1 MRKIVTLL
9 LVTVSVSLMARTPE
23 QAAMIASEFFNQSQT
38 APVQRVMRAAAA
50 TDMARPVEW
59 VYTQYQ
65 ANETTPAVY
74 VFNAADEQG
83 FVLVSAADNAR
94 AVLGYSDEG
103 SIDAERMPANMR
115 AWLQM
120 YADELARAA
129 KAPAAAD
136 AQRSVEY
143 YPAVEPLIGNVAW
156 NQDAPFNNH
165 CPIDP
170 NTNQR
175 SVTGCMA
182 TAAAQVMYHHKYPE
196 KGTGSYSYWCGWEN
210 LSVDFSKAT
219 YDWDHM
225 LPSYKNGYTQ
235 QESDAVAQLMYHVGV
250 ASNMWYG
257 SASSGA
263 AMGTATQ
270 AMVRNFDYDAA
281 IRVLM
286 KDYSDEEA
294 VMDAI
299 VADLQGSRPIFIEA
313 LTKKS
318 EGHAFVCD
326 GMQTD
331 GYIHINWGWG
341 GYANGYFALSAMNPT
356 NQGIG
361 GASDDGAF
369 TEYVTIYTGIQPNQ
383 GGQTVPY
390 IVSAGIEMTSAAAIA
405 KRSKVAVK
413 IYDFQNAGIG
423 EESGKVAF
431 MLYKNGELY
440 QTLSTGMSWQ
450 LKPMHYY
457 RSMDAG
463 VSMTDVPEGEYEMLV
478 GIDVTNKTQYP
489 IYTYGIGEKRYHVT
503 VTNDSVFLKEIIKKS
518 EYYGTEYAS
527 MRVTD
532 LSAKTGTKN
541 LRMVIQTEDFALTSK
556 GTVKSGTAMALDIF
570 PADVNSILG
579 TYVVDGANMQKTGTL
594 SPVYT
599 QLMSVEDGK
608 QVNEFMT
615 QGVVTITQ
623 VLGGHYAIDYQ
634 LRSKTRE
641 FAGKCKIM
649 GSAVQCY
656 RQEGSINKNF
666 TLTNTIV
673 TPAPVGLLYD
683 WVNQFPSAEPSS
695 QLVYAQG
702 LISKINS
709 IATEAGD
716 ATFYISADGTQSKA
730 LYCPQTKWLDQ
741 ADFVSGNELAVY
753 DTVVVL
759 GNLQLTDM
767 TTPTMQGYV
776 YDYRKGQPPVNT
788 SLSATMDSDCLISV
802 QGNMVH
808 ISSARAYATYAYNL
822 AGELV
827 AMAPAAQ
834 QQTILLP
841 HTGCYILRHGDI
853 AKKIIIQ

>member
-1 MRKIVTLL
+1 MRKIVILL
-9 LVTVSVSLMARTPE
+9 LVMVSVGLMARTPE
-23 QAAMIASEFFNQSQT
+23 QAAAIASEFISHSQ
-38 APVQRVMRAAAA
+38 ANPVQRVKRAAAA
-50 TDMARPVEW
+50 TTTTQPVEW

-65 ANETTPAVY
+65 INETTPAVY
-74 VFNAADEQG
+74 VFNAVGEQG
-83 FVLVSAADNAR
+83 FVLVSAEDNAR

-103 SIDAERMPANMR
+103 HIDAQNIPANMR

-156 NQDAPFNNH
+156 NQDAPYNNH

-170 NTNQR
+170 KTQKR

-182 TAAAQVMYHHKYPE
+182 TAAAQVMYHHKYPK

-210 LSVDFSKAT
+210 LSVNFSEAT

-257 SASSGA
+257 SSASGA
-263 AMGTATQ
+263 AMGTAMQ
-270 AMVRNFDYDAA
+270 AMMRHFDYDAA

-286 KDYSDEEA
+286 KDYMDEEA

-299 VADLQGSRPIFIEA
+299 VADLQGSRPVFIEA
-313 LTKKS
+313 LTKKD

-326 GMQTD
+326 GIQAD

-341 GYANGYFALSAMNPT
+341 GYGNGYFALSAMNPT

-369 TEYVTIYTGIQPNQ
+369 TEYVTLYTGIQPNQ

-390 IVSAGIEMTSAAAIA
+390 LVSGGIELTSEAAIA
-405 KRSKVAVK
+405 KGSKVSVK
-413 IYDFQNAGIG
+413 IDDFQNAGLAQ
-423 EESGKVAF
+423 ESGKIVF
-431 MLYKNGELY
+431 MLYHNGERY
-440 QTLSTGMSWQ
+440 QTIATGRTWQ
-450 LKPMHYY
+450 LKPMHYNSSLDASA
-457 RSMDAG
+457 SMADIPA
-463 VSMTDVPEGEYEMLV
+463 GEYEMLV

-489 IYTYGIGEKRYHVT
+489 IYTYGIGEKRYQMT
-503 VTNDSVFLKEIIKKS
+503 VTSDSVFLKEIIKRS

-532 LSAKTGTKN
+532 LSAKTGAKN

-556 GTVKSGTAMALDIF
+556 GTVKSGTALALDLF

-579 TYVVDGANMQKTGTL
+579 TYVVDGANIQKTGTL

-599 QLMSVEDGK
+599 KLMSIEDGK
-608 QVNEFMT
+608 QVDEVMT

-641 FAGKCKIM
+641 FVGKCKIM

-656 RQEGSINKNF
+656 RQEGSINKSF

-683 WVNQFPSAEPSS
+683 WVNQFQSAEPSS

-702 LISKINS
+702 LISQINT

-716 ATFYISADGTQSKA
+716 ATFYISADGIQSKA

-759 GNLQLTDM
+759 GNLQLTDL

-788 SLSATMDSDCLISV
+788 SLSATVDSDCLISM
-802 QGNMVH
+802 QGMQLQL
-808 ISSARAYATYAYNL
+808 SSAHACDTYIYDL
-822 AGELV
+822 AGEVV
-827 AMAPAAQ
+827 AMAPAAL

-841 HTGCYILRHGDI
+841 HAGCYILRRGDSV
-853 AKKIIIQ
+853 KKIIIQ

>member
-9 LVTVSVSLMARTPE
+9 LVMVSVGLMARTPE
-23 QAAMIASEFFNQSQT
+23 QAAAIASEFISHSQT
-38 APVQRVMRAAAA
+38 NPVQRVKRAATA
-50 TDMARPVEW
+50 TTTTQPVEW

-65 ANETTPAVY
+65 LNETTPAVY
-74 VFNAADEQG
+74 VFNAVGEQG
-83 FVLVSAADNAR
+83 FVLVSAEDNAR

-103 SIDAERMPANMR
+103 HIDAQNIPANMR

-129 KAPAAAD
+129 KAPVAAD

-156 NQDAPFNNH
+156 NQNAPYNNH

-170 NTNQR
+170 NSNQR

-182 TAAAQVMYHHKYPE
+182 TAAAQVMYHHKYPK

-235 QESDAVAQLMYHVGV
+235 QEADAVAQLMYHVGV

-257 SASSGA
+257 SSASGA

-270 AMVRNFDYDAA
+270 AMVRHFDYDAA

-286 KDYSDEEA
+286 KDYMDEEA

-299 VADLQGSRPIFIEA
+299 VADLQGSRPVFIEA
-313 LTKKS
+313 LTKND

-326 GMQTD
+326 GIQAD

-341 GYANGYFALSAMNPT
+341 GYGNGYFALSAMNPT

-369 TEYVTIYTGIQPNQ
+369 TEQVTLYTGIQPNQ

-390 IVSAGIEMTSAAAIA
+390 IVASGIDMTSAAAIA
-405 KRSKVAVK
+405 KSSKVKVT
-413 IYDFQNAGIG
+413 IYSFQNAGLA
-423 EESGKVAF
+423 EEGGKIAF
-431 MLYKNGELY
+431 MLYQNGEKY
-440 QTLSTGMSWQ
+440 QTVSTGKTWQ

-457 RSMDAG
+457 RSVDASA
-463 VSMTDVPEGEYEMLV
+463 SMADIPAGEYELLV

-489 IYTYGIGEKRYHVT
+489 IYTHGIGEKRYQMT
-503 VTNDSVFLKEIIKKS
+503 VTSDSVFLKEIIKKS
-518 EYYGTEYAS
+518 EYYGTEYA
-527 MRVTD
+527 MMQVTD
-532 LSAKTGTKN
+532 LSAKTGVNN
-541 LRMVIQTEDFALTSK
+541 LRIVLQTEDFALTSK
-556 GTVKSGTAMALDIF
+556 GAVKSGTAMALDLF
-570 PADVNSILG
+570 PADVNSIIG
-579 TYVVDGANMQKTGTL
+579 TFSVDAANKQAHGTM

-599 QLMSVEDGK
+599 KLMSIEDGK
-608 QVNEFMT
+608 QVNEVMT

-623 VLGGHYAIDYQ
+623 VVGGHYAIDYH
-634 LRSKTRE
+634 LSSKTRE
-641 FAGKCKIM
+641 FVGKCKIP
-649 GSAVQCY
+649 AHVVKCY
-656 RQEGSINKNF
+656 RQVGSTNKNF
-666 TLTNTIV
+666 TLTNETL
-673 TPAPVGLLYD
+673 TPAPAGLLYE
-683 WVNQFPSAEPSS
+683 WISLFQSAEVTS
-695 QLVYAQG
+695 QLVYVQG
-702 LISKINS
+702 LVAQVNA

-716 ATFYISADGTQSKA
+716 ATFHLSNNGSMTDA
-730 LYCPQTKWLDQ
+730 LYCPQAKWLGED
-741 ADFVSGNELAVY
+741 DFVTGNELARN
-753 DTVVVL
+753 DTVVMC
-759 GNLQLTDM
+759 GHMQLTDLA
-767 TTPTMQGYV
+767 TPTVLGYV
-776 YDYRKGQPPVNT
+776 YDHRQGEPEVNT
-788 SLSATMDSDCLISV
+788 DVLSPVAPCQISV
-802 QGNMVH
+802 QGMQLLL
-808 ISSARAYATYAYNL
+808 SSAHACDTYIYDL
-822 AGELV
+822 AGDMV
-827 AMAPAAQ
+827 AMAPAAL

-841 HTGCYILRHGDI
+841 HTGCYILRRGDTV
-853 AKKIIIQ
+853 KKIIIQ

>member
-9 LVTVSVSLMARTPE
+9 LVMVSVGLMARTPE
-23 QAAMIASEFFNQSQT
+23 QAAAIASEFISHSQT
-38 APVQRVMRAAAA
+38 NPVQRVKRAAAA
-50 TDMARPVEW
+50 TTTTQPVEW

-65 ANETTPAVY
+65 INETTPAVY
-74 VFNAADEQG
+74 VFNAVGEQG
-83 FVLVSAADNAR
+83 FVLVSAEDNAR

-103 SIDAERMPANMR
+103 HIDAQNIPANMR

-156 NQDAPFNNH
+156 NQDAPYNNH

-170 NTNQR
+170 KTNQR

-182 TAAAQVMYHHKYPE
+182 TAAAQVMYHHKYPK
-196 KGTGSYSYWCGWEN
+196 KGTGSYSYWCEWEN

-257 SASSGA
+257 SSASGA
-263 AMGTATQ
+263 AMGTAMQ
-270 AMVRNFDYDAA
+270 AMMRHFDYDAA

-286 KDYSDEEA
+286 KDYMDEEA

-299 VADLQGSRPIFIEA
+299 VADLQGSRPVFIEA

-326 GMQTD
+326 GIQAD

-341 GYANGYFALSAMNPT
+341 GYGNGYFALSAMNPT

-369 TEYVTIYTGIQPNQ
+369 TEQVTLYTGIQPNQ

-390 IVSAGIEMTSAAAIA
+390 IVACGIDMTSAAALA
-405 KRSKVAVK
+405 KSSKVKVT
-413 IYDFQNAGIG
+413 IYSFQNAGLA
-423 EESGKVAF
+423 EEGGKIAF
-431 MLYKNGELY
+431 MLYQNGEKY
-440 QTLSTGMSWQ
+440 QTVSTGRTWQ
-450 LKPMHYY
+450 LKPMRYY
-457 RSMDAG
+457 PSVDASASMADIPA
-463 VSMTDVPEGEYEMLV
+463 GEYELLV

-489 IYTYGIGEKRYHVT
+489 IYTHGIGEKRYQMT
-503 VTNDSVFLKEIIKKS
+503 VTSDSVFLKEIIKKS
-518 EYYGTEYAS
+518 EYYGTEYA
-527 MRVTD
+527 MMQVTD
-532 LSAKTGTKN
+532 LSAKTGANN
-541 LRMVIQTEDFALTSK
+541 LRIVLQTEDFATTSK
-556 GTVKSGTAMALDIF
+556 GTVKSGTAMALDLF
-570 PADVNSILG
+570 PADVNSIIG
-579 TYVVDGANMQKTGTL
+579 TFSVDAANKQAHGTM

-599 QLMSVEDGK
+599 KLMSIEDGK
-608 QVNEFMT
+608 QVNEVMT

-623 VLGGHYAIDYQ
+623 VVGGHYAIDYH
-634 LRSKTRE
+634 LSSKTRE
-641 FAGKCKIM
+641 FVGKCKIP
-649 GSAVQCY
+649 AHVVKCY
-656 RQEGSINKNF
+656 RQVGSTNKNF
-666 TLTNTIV
+666 TLTNQTL
-673 TPAPVGLLYD
+673 TPAPAGLLYE
-683 WVNQFPSAEPSS
+683 WISLFQSAEVTS
-695 QLVYAQG
+695 QLVYVRGLVAQV
-702 LISKINS
+702 NA

-716 ATFYISADGTQSKA
+716 ATFHLSNNGSMTDA
-730 LYCPQTKWLDQ
+730 LYCPQAKWLGED
-741 ADFVSGNELAVY
+741 DFVTGNELARN
-753 DTVVVL
+753 DTVVMC
-759 GNLQLTDM
+759 GHMQLTDLA
-767 TTPTMQGYV
+767 TPTVLGYV
-776 YDYRKGQPPVNT
+776 YDHRQGEPEVNT
-788 SLSATMDSDCLISV
+788 DVLSPVAPCQISV
-802 QGNMVH
+802 QGMQLLL
-808 ISSARAYATYAYNL
+808 SSAHACDTYIYDL
-822 AGELV
+822 AGDVV
-827 AMAPAAQ
+827 AMAPAAL

-841 HTGCYILRHGDI
+841 HTGCYILRRGDTV
-853 AKKIIIQ
+853 KKIIIQ

>member
-1 MRKIVTLL
+1 MRKIVILL
-9 LVTVSVSLMARTPE
+9 LVVVSVGLMARTPE
-23 QAAMIASEFFNQSQT
+23 QAAAIASEFISHSQ
-38 APVQRVMRAAAA
+38 ANPVQRVKRAAAA
-50 TDMARPVEW
+50 TTTTQPVEW

-65 ANETTPAVY
+65 INETTPAVY
-74 VFNAADEQG
+74 VFNAVSEQG
-83 FVLVSAADNAR
+83 FVLVSAEDNAR

-103 SIDAERMPANMR
+103 HIDAQNIPANMR

-120 YADELARAA
+120 YADELARAV

-170 NTNQR
+170 KTQKR

-182 TAAAQVMYHHKYPE
+182 TAAAQVMYHHKYPK

-210 LSVDFSKAT
+210 LSVNFSEAT

-235 QESDAVAQLMYHVGV
+235 QESDAVAQLMYHAGV

-257 SASSGA
+257 STSSGA
-263 AMGTATQ
+263 AMGTAMQ
-270 AMVRNFDYDAA
+270 AMMRHFDYDAA

-286 KDYSDEEA
+286 KDYMDEEA

-299 VADLQGSRPIFIEA
+299 VADLQGSRPVFIEA
-313 LTKKS
+313 LTKRQ
-318 EGHAFVCD
+318 EGHAFILD
-326 GMQTD
+326 GIQAD

-341 GYANGYFALSAMNPT
+341 GYGNGYFALSAMNPT

-369 TEYVTIYTGIQPNQ
+369 TEYVTLYTGIQPNQ

-390 IVSAGIEMTSAAAIA
+390 LVSSGIELTSEAAIA
-405 KRSKVAVK
+405 KSSKVAVK
-413 IYDFQNAGIG
+413 INDFQNAGLAQEG
-423 EESGKVAF
+423 GKIVF
-431 MLYKNGELY
+431 MLYHNGERY
-440 QTLSTGMSWQ
+440 QTIATGRNWQ
-450 LKPMHYY
+450 LKPMYY
-457 RSMDAG
+457 NSSLDASASMADIPA
-463 VSMTDVPEGEYEMLV
+463 GEYELLV

-489 IYTYGIGEKRYHVT
+489 IYTHGIGEKRYQMT
-503 VTNDSVFLKEIIKKS
+503 VTSDSVFLKEIIKKS

-532 LSAKTGTKN
+532 LSAKTGAKN

-556 GTVKSGTAMALDIF
+556 GTVKSGTALALDLF

-579 TYVVDGANMQKTGTL
+579 TYVVDGANIQKTGTL

-599 QLMSVEDGK
+599 QLMSIEDGK

-615 QGVVTITQ
+615 QGVVTITK

-634 LRSKTRE
+634 LRSNTRE

-656 RQEGSINKNF
+656 RQEGSINKSF

-683 WVNQFPSAEPSS
+683 WVNQFQSAEPSS
-695 QLVYAQG
+695 QLVYVQG
-702 LISKINS
+702 LVAQVDA

-716 ATFYISADGTQSKA
+716 ATFHLSDNGSLTSA
-730 LYCPQTKWLDQ
+730 LYCPQTKWLENT
-741 ADFVSGNELAVY
+741 DFVTGQELAPY
-753 DTVVVL
+753 DTVVIF
-759 GNLQLTDM
+759 GNMQLTDL
-767 TTPTMQGYV
+767 TTPTVLGYI
-776 YDYRKGQPPVNT
+776 YDHRQGQPPVNT
-788 SLSATMDSDCLISV
+788 SLSATVDSDCLISM
-802 QGNMVH
+802 QGMQLQL
-808 ISSARAYATYAYNL
+808 SSSRACDTYIYDL
-822 AGELV
+822 AGEVV
-827 AMAPAAQ
+827 AMAPAAL

-841 HTGCYILRHGDI
+841 HAGCYILRRGDSV
-853 AKKIIIQ
+853 KKIIIQ

>member
-1 MRKIVTLL
+1 M
-9 LVTVSVSLMARTPE
+9 VSVGLMARTPE
-23 QAAMIASEFFNQSQT
+23 QAAAIASEFISHSQT
-38 APVQRVMRAAAA
+38 NPVQRVKRAAAA
-50 TDMARPVEW
+50 TTTTQPVEW

-65 ANETTPAVY
+65 INETTPAVY
-74 VFNAADEQG
+74 VFNAVGEQG
-83 FVLVSAADNAR
+83 FVLVSAEDNAR

-103 SIDAERMPANMR
+103 HIDAQSIPANMR

-129 KAPAAAD
+129 KVPAAAD

-156 NQDAPFNNH
+156 NQDAPYNNH

-170 NTNQR
+170 KTQKR

-182 TAAAQVMYHHKYPE
+182 TAAAQVMYHHRYPE

-210 LSVDFSKAT
+210 LSVNFSEAT

-235 QESDAVAQLMYHVGV
+235 QESDAVAQLMYHAGV

-257 SASSGA
+257 STSSGA
-263 AMGTATQ
+263 AMGTAMQ
-270 AMVRNFDYDAA
+270 AMMRNFDYDAA

-286 KDYSDEEA
+286 KDYMDEEA

-299 VADLQGSRPIFIEA
+299 VADLQGSRPVFIEA
-313 LTKKS
+313 LTKKD

-326 GMQTD
+326 GIQAD

-341 GYANGYFALSAMNPT
+341 GYGNGYFALSAMNPT

-369 TEYVTIYTGIQPNQ
+369 TEYVTLYTGIQPNQ

-390 IVSAGIEMTSAAAIA
+390 LVSGGIELTSEAAIA
-405 KRSKVAVK
+405 KGSKVSVK
-413 IYDFQNAGIG
+413 IDDFQNAGLAQ
-423 EESGKVAF
+423 ESGKIVF
-431 MLYKNGELY
+431 MLYHNGERY
-440 QTLSTGMSWQ
+440 QTIATGRTWQ
-450 LKPMHYY
+450 LKPMHYNSSLDASA
-457 RSMDAG
+457 SMADIPA
-463 VSMTDVPEGEYEMLV
+463 GEYEMLV

-489 IYTYGIGEKRYHVT
+489 IYTYGIGEKRYQMT
-503 VTNDSVFLKEIIKKS
+503 VTSDSVFLKEIIKKS

-532 LSAKTGTKN
+532 LSAKTGAKN

-556 GTVKSGTAMALDIF
+556 GTVKSGTALALDLF

-579 TYVVDGANMQKTGTL
+579 TYVVDGANIQKTGTL

-599 QLMSVEDGK
+599 KLMSIEDGK
-608 QVNEFMT
+608 QVDEVMT

-656 RQEGSINKNF
+656 RQEGSINKSF

-683 WVNQFPSAEPSS
+683 WVNQFQSAEPSS

-702 LISKINS
+702 LISQINT

-716 ATFYISADGTQSKA
+716 ATFYISVDGIQSKA

-759 GNLQLTDM
+759 GNLQLVDM

-788 SLSATMDSDCLISV
+788 SLSATMDSDCLISM
-802 QGNMVH
+802 QGMQLQL
-808 ISSARAYATYAYNL
+808 SSSRACDTYIYDL
-822 AGELV
+822 AGEVV
-827 AMAPAAQ
+827 AMAPAAL

-841 HTGCYILRHGDI
+841 HAGCYILRRGDTI
-853 AKKIIIQ
+853 KKIIIQ

>member
-9 LVTVSVSLMARTPE
+9 LVMVSVGLMARTPE
-23 QAAMIASEFFNQSQT
+23 QAAAVASEFISHSQT
-38 APVQRVMRAAAA
+38 NPVQRVKRAAAA
-50 TDMARPVEW
+50 TTTTQPVEW

-65 ANETTPAVY
+65 INETTPAVY
-74 VFNAADEQG
+74 VFNAVGEQG
-83 FVLVSAADNAR
+83 FVLVSAEDNAR

-103 SIDAERMPANMR
+103 HIDAQNIPANMR

-156 NQDAPFNNH
+156 NQDAPYNNH

-170 NTNQR
+170 NSNQR

-182 TAAAQVMYHHKYPE
+182 TAAAQVMYHHKYPK

-235 QESDAVAQLMYHVGV
+235 QESDAVAQLMYHLGV

-257 SASSGA
+257 SSASGA
-263 AMGTATQ
+263 AMGTAAQ
-270 AMVRNFDYDAA
+270 AMVRHFDYDAA

-286 KDYSDEEA
+286 KDYMDEEV

-299 VADLQGSRPIFIEA
+299 VADLQGSRPVFIEA
-313 LTKKS
+313 LTKKD

-326 GMQTD
+326 GIQAD

-341 GYANGYFALSAMNPT
+341 GYGNGYFALSAMNPT

-369 TEYVTIYTGIQPNQ
+369 TEQVTLYTGIQPNQ

-390 IVSAGIEMTSAAAIA
+390 IVAGGIDMTSAAAIA
-405 KRSKVAVK
+405 KSSKVKVT
-413 IYDFQNAGIG
+413 IYSFQNAGLA
-423 EESGKVAF
+423 EEGGKIAF
-431 MLYKNGELY
+431 ILYQNGEKY
-440 QTLSTGMSWQ
+440 QTVSTGRTWQ

-457 RSMDAG
+457 RSVDASA
-463 VSMTDVPEGEYEMLV
+463 SMADIPAGEYELLV

-489 IYTYGIGEKRYHVT
+489 IYTHGIGEKRYQMT
-503 VTNDSVFLKEIIKKS
+503 VTSDSVFLKEIIKKS
-518 EYYGTEYAS
+518 EYYGTEYA
-527 MRVTD
+527 MMQVTD
-532 LSAKTGTKN
+532 LSAKTGANN
-541 LRMVIQTEDFALTSK
+541 LRIVLQTEDFATTSK
-556 GTVKSGTAMALDIF
+556 GTVKSGTAMALDLF
-570 PADVNSILG
+570 PADVNSIIG
-579 TYVVDGANMQKTGTL
+579 TFSVDAANKQAHGTM

-599 QLMSVEDGK
+599 KLMSIEDDK
-608 QVNEFMT
+608 QVNEVMT

-623 VLGGHYAIDYQ
+623 IIGGHYAIDYH
-634 LRSKTRE
+634 LSSKTRE
-641 FAGKCKIM
+641 FVGKCKIP
-649 GSAVQCY
+649 AHVVKCY
-656 RQEGSINKNF
+656 RQVGSTNKNF
-666 TLTNTIV
+666 TLTNQTL
-673 TPAPVGLLYD
+673 TPAPAGLLYE
-683 WVNQFPSAEPSS
+683 WINLFQSAEVTS
-695 QLVYAQG
+695 QLVYVQG
-702 LISKINS
+702 LVAQVNA

-716 ATFYISADGTQSKA
+716 ATFHLSNNGSMTDA
-730 LYCPQTKWLDQ
+730 LYCPQAKWLGED
-741 ADFVSGNELAVY
+741 DFVTGNELARN
-753 DTVVVL
+753 DTVVMC
-759 GNLQLTDM
+759 GHMQLTDLA
-767 TTPTMQGYV
+767 TPTVLGYV
-776 YDYRKGQPPVNT
+776 YDHRQGEPEVNT
-788 SLSATMDSDCLISV
+788 DVLSPVAPCQISV
-802 QGNMVH
+802 QGMQLLL
-808 ISSARAYATYAYNL
+808 SSAHACDTYIYDL
-822 AGELV
+822 TGEVV
-827 AMAPAAQ
+827 AMAPAAL

-841 HTGCYILRHGDI
+841 HTGCYILRRGDTV
-853 AKKIIIQ
+853 KKIIIQ

>member
-1 MRKIVTLL
+1 MRKIVILL
-9 LVTVSVSLMARTPE
+9 LVMVSVGLMARTPE
-23 QAAMIASEFFNQSQT
+23 QAAAIASEFISHSQ
-38 APVQRVMRAAAA
+38 ANPVQRVKRAAAA
-50 TDMARPVEW
+50 TTTTQPVEW

-65 ANETTPAVY
+65 INETTPAVY
-74 VFNAADEQG
+74 VFNAVGEQG
-83 FVLVSAADNAR
+83 FVLVSAEDNAR

-103 SIDAERMPANMR
+103 HIDTQNIPANMR

-156 NQDAPFNNH
+156 NQDAPYNNH

-170 NTNQR
+170 KTQKR

-182 TAAAQVMYHHKYPE
+182 TAAAQVMYHHRYPE

-210 LSVDFSKAT
+210 LSVNFSEAT

-235 QESDAVAQLMYHVGV
+235 QESDAVAQLMYHAGV

-263 AMGTATQ
+263 AMGTAMQ
-270 AMVRNFDYDAA
+270 AMMRNFDYDAA

-286 KDYSDEEA
+286 KDYMDEEA

-299 VADLQGSRPIFIEA
+299 VADLQGSRPVFIEA
-313 LTKKS
+313 LTKKD

-326 GMQTD
+326 GIQAD

-341 GYANGYFALSAMNPT
+341 GYGNGYFALSAMNPT

-369 TEYVTIYTGIQPNQ
+369 TEYVTLYTGIQPNQ

-390 IVSAGIEMTSAAAIA
+390 LVSSGIELTSEAAIA
-405 KRSKVAVK
+405 KRSKVSVK

-423 EESGKVAF
+423 EESGKIAYV
-431 MLYKNGELY
+431 LYQNGEKY
-440 QTLSTGMSWQ
+440 QTIATGRNWQ
-450 LKPMHYY
+450 LKPMHYNSSLDASA
-457 RSMDAG
+457 SMADIPA
-463 VSMTDVPEGEYEMLV
+463 GEYELLV

-489 IYTYGIGEKRYHVT
+489 IYTHGIGEKRYQMT
-503 VTNDSVFLKEIIKKS
+503 VTSDSVFLKEIIKKS

-532 LSAKTGTKN
+532 LSAKTGAKN

-556 GTVKSGTAMALDIF
+556 GTVKSGTALALDLF

-579 TYVVDGANMQKTGTL
+579 TYVVYGANIQKTGTL

-599 QLMSVEDGK
+599 QLMSIEDGK

-634 LRSKTRE
+634 LRSNTRE

-656 RQEGSINKNF
+656 RQEGSINKSF

-683 WVNQFPSAEPSS
+683 WVNQFQSAEPSC
-695 QLVYAQG
+695 QLVYVQG
-702 LISKINS
+702 LVAQVDA

-716 ATFYISADGTQSKA
+716 ATFHLSDNGSLTSA
-730 LYCPQTKWLDQ
+730 LYCLQTKWLDQ

-759 GNLQLTDM
+759 GNLQLVDM

-788 SLSATMDSDCLISV
+788 SLSATMDSDCLISM
-802 QGNMVH
+802 QGMQLQL
-808 ISSARAYATYAYNL
+808 SSSRACDTYIYDL
-822 AGELV
+822 AGEVV
-827 AMAPAAQ
+827 AMAPAAL

-841 HTGCYILRHGDI
+841 HAGCYILRRGDTV
-853 AKKIIIQ
+853 KKIIIQ

>member
-1 MRKIVTLL
+1 MRKIVILL
-9 LVTVSVSLMARTPE
+9 LVMVSVGLMARTPE
-23 QAAMIASEFFNQSQT
+23 QAAAIASEFISHSQT
-38 APVQRVMRAAAA
+38 NPVQRVKRAAAA
-50 TDMARPVEW
+50 TTTTQPVEW

-65 ANETTPAVY
+65 INETTPAVY
-74 VFNAADEQG
+74 VFNAVGEQG
-83 FVLVSAADNAR
+83 FVLVSAEDNAR

-103 SIDAERMPANMR
+103 HIDAQSIPANMR

-129 KAPAAAD
+129 KVPAAAD

-156 NQDAPFNNH
+156 NQDAPYNNH

-170 NTNQR
+170 KTQKR

-182 TAAAQVMYHHKYPE
+182 TAAAQVMYHHRYPE

-210 LSVDFSKAT
+210 LSVNFSEAT

-235 QESDAVAQLMYHVGV
+235 QESDAVAQLMYHAGV

-257 SASSGA
+257 STSSGA
-263 AMGTATQ
+263 AMGTAMQ
-270 AMVRNFDYDAA
+270 AMMRNFDYDAA

-286 KDYSDEEA
+286 KDYMDEEA

-299 VADLQGSRPIFIEA
+299 VADLQGSRPVFIEA
-313 LTKKS
+313 LTKKD

-326 GMQTD
+326 GIQAD

-341 GYANGYFALSAMNPT
+341 GYGNGYFALSAMNPT

-369 TEYVTIYTGIQPNQ
+369 TEYVTLYTGIQPNQ

-390 IVSAGIEMTSAAAIA
+390 LVSGGIELTSEAAIA
-405 KRSKVAVK
+405 KGSKVSVK
-413 IYDFQNAGIG
+413 IDDFQNAGLAQ
-423 EESGKVAF
+423 ESGKIVF
-431 MLYKNGELY
+431 MLYHNGERY
-440 QTLSTGMSWQ
+440 QTIATGRTWQ
-450 LKPMHYY
+450 LKPMHYNSSLDASA
-457 RSMDAG
+457 SMADIPA
-463 VSMTDVPEGEYEMLV
+463 GEYEMLV

-489 IYTYGIGEKRYHVT
+489 IYTYGIGEKRYQMT
-503 VTNDSVFLKEIIKKS
+503 VTSDSVFLKEIIKKS

-532 LSAKTGTKN
+532 LSAKTGAKN

-556 GTVKSGTAMALDIF
+556 GTVKSGTALALDLF

-579 TYVVDGANMQKTGTL
+579 TYVVDGANIQKTGTL

-599 QLMSVEDGK
+599 KLMSIEDGK
-608 QVNEFMT
+608 QVDEVMT

-656 RQEGSINKNF
+656 RQEGSINKSF

-683 WVNQFPSAEPSS
+683 WVNQFQSAEPSS

-702 LISKINS
+702 LISQINT

-716 ATFYISADGTQSKA
+716 ATFYISVDGIQSKA

-759 GNLQLTDM
+759 GNLQLVDM

-788 SLSATMDSDCLISV
+788 SLSATMDSDCLISM
-802 QGNMVH
+802 QGMQLQL
-808 ISSARAYATYAYNL
+808 SSSRACDTYIYDL
-822 AGELV
+822 AGEVV
-827 AMAPAAQ
+827 AMAPAAL

-841 HTGCYILRHGDI
+841 HAGCYILRRGDTI
-853 AKKIIIQ
+853 KKIIIQ

>member
-1 MRKIVTLL
+1 MRKIVILL
-9 LVTVSVSLMARTPE
+9 LVMVSVGLMARTPE
-23 QAAMIASEFFNQSQT
+23 QAAAIASEFISHSQ
-38 APVQRVMRAAAA
+38 ANPVQRVKRAAAA
-50 TDMARPVEW
+50 TTTTQPVEW

-65 ANETTPAVY
+65 INETTPAVY
-74 VFNAADEQG
+74 VFNAVGEQG
-83 FVLVSAADNAR
+83 FVLVSAEDNAR

-103 SIDAERMPANMR
+103 HIDAQNIPANMR

-129 KAPAAAD
+129 KAPATE
-136 AQRSVEY
+136 AQLAVEY
-143 YPAVEPLIGNVAW
+143 YPAIEPLLGNTSW
-156 NQDAPFNNH
+156 NQDAPYNNH

-170 NTNQR
+170 KTQKR

-210 LSVDFSKAT
+210 LSVNFSEAT

-235 QESDAVAQLMYHVGV
+235 QESDAVAQLMYHAGV

-257 SASSGA
+257 STSSGA
-263 AMGTATQ
+263 AMGTAMQ
-270 AMVRNFDYDAA
+270 AMMRNFDYDAA

-286 KDYSDEEA
+286 KDYMDEEA

-299 VADLQGSRPIFIEA
+299 VADLQGSRPVFIEA
-313 LTKKS
+313 LTKRQ
-318 EGHAFVCD
+318 EGHAFILD
-326 GMQTD
+326 GIQAD

-341 GYANGYFALSAMNPT
+341 GYGNGYFALSAMNPT

-369 TEYVTIYTGIQPNQ
+369 TEYVTLYTGIQPNQ

-390 IVSAGIEMTSAAAIA
+390 LVSSGIELTSEAAIA
-405 KRSKVAVK
+405 KSSKVAVK
-413 IYDFQNAGIG
+413 INDFQNAGLAQ
-423 EESGKVAF
+423 ESGKIVF
-431 MLYKNGELY
+431 MLYHNGERY
-440 QTLSTGMSWQ
+440 QTIATGRNWQ
-450 LKPMHYY
+450 LKPMHYN
-457 RSMDAG
+457 SSLDAG
-463 VSMTDVPEGEYEMLV
+463 ASMADIPAGEYELLV

-489 IYTYGIGEKRYHVT
+489 IYTYGVGEKRYQVT

-532 LSAKTGTKN
+532 LSAKTGAKN

-556 GTVKSGTAMALDIF
+556 GTVKSGTALALDLF

-579 TYVVDGANMQKTGTL
+579 TYVVDGANIQKTGTL

-599 QLMSVEDGK
+599 QLMSIEDGK

-649 GSAVQCY
+649 GNAVQCY
-656 RQEGSINKNF
+656 RQEGSINKSF

-683 WVNQFPSAEPSS
+683 WVNQFQSAEPSS

-702 LISKINS
+702 LISQINT
-709 IATEAGD
+709 IASEAGD
-716 ATFYISADGTQSKA
+716 ATFYISADGIQSKA
-730 LYCPQTKWLDQ
+730 IYCPQTKWLDQ

-753 DTVVVL
+753 DTVVIF
-759 GNLQLTDM
+759 GNMQLTDL
-767 TTPTMQGYV
+767 TTPTVLGYI
-776 YDYRKGQPPVNT
+776 YDHRQGQPPVNT
-788 SLSATMDSDCLISV
+788 SLSATVDSDCLISM
-802 QGNMVH
+802 QGMQLQL
-808 ISSARAYATYAYNL
+808 SSSRACDTYIYDL
-822 AGELV
+822 AGEVV
-827 AMAPAAQ
+827 AMAPAAL

-841 HTGCYILRHGDI
+841 HAGCYILRRGDSV
-853 AKKIIIQ
+853 KKIIIQ

>member
-1 MRKIVTLL
+1 M
-9 LVTVSVSLMARTPE
+9 VSVGLMARTPE
-23 QAAMIASEFFNQSQT
+23 QAAAIASEFISHSQT
-38 APVQRVMRAAAA
+38 NPVQRVKRAAAA
-50 TDMARPVEW
+50 TTTTQPVEW

-65 ANETTPAVY
+65 INETTPAVY
-74 VFNAADEQG
+74 VFNAVGEQG
-83 FVLVSAADNAR
+83 FVLVSAEDNAR

-103 SIDAERMPANMR
+103 HIDAQSIPANMR

-156 NQDAPFNNH
+156 NQDAPYNNH

-170 NTNQR
+170 KTQKR

-182 TAAAQVMYHHKYPE
+182 TAAAQVMYHHRYPE

-210 LSVDFSKAT
+210 LSVNFSEAT

-235 QESDAVAQLMYHVGV
+235 QESDAVAQLMYHAGV

-263 AMGTATQ
+263 AMGTAMQ
-270 AMVRNFDYDAA
+270 AMMRNFDYDAA

-286 KDYSDEEA
+286 KDYMDEEA

-299 VADLQGSRPIFIEA
+299 VADLQGSRPVFIEA
-313 LTKKS
+313 LTKKD

-326 GMQTD
+326 GIQAD

-341 GYANGYFALSAMNPT
+341 GYGNGYFALSAMNPT

-369 TEYVTIYTGIQPNQ
+369 TEYVTLYTGIQPNQ

-390 IVSAGIEMTSAAAIA
+390 LVSGGIELTSEAAIA
-405 KRSKVAVK
+405 KRSKVSVK
-413 IYDFQNAGIG
+413 IDDFQNAGLAQ
-423 EESGKVAF
+423 ESGKIVF
-431 MLYKNGELY
+431 MLYHNGERY
-440 QTLSTGMSWQ
+440 QTIATGRTWQ
-450 LKPMHYY
+450 LKPMHYNSSLDASA
-457 RSMDAG
+457 SMADIPA
-463 VSMTDVPEGEYEMLV
+463 GEYEMLV

-489 IYTYGIGEKRYHVT
+489 IYTYGIGEKRYQMT
-503 VTNDSVFLKEIIKKS
+503 VTSDSVFLKEIIKKS

-532 LSAKTGTKN
+532 LSAKTGAKN

-556 GTVKSGTAMALDIF
+556 GTVKSGTALALDIF
-570 PADVNSILG
+570 PADVNSIIG
-579 TYVVDGANMQKTGTL
+579 TFSVDAANKQAHGTM

-599 QLMSVEDGK
+599 KLMSIEDGK
-608 QVNEFMT
+608 QVDEVMT

-641 FAGKCKIM
+641 FVGKCKIM

-656 RQEGSINKNF
+656 RQEGSINKSF

-683 WVNQFPSAEPSS
+683 WVNQFQSAEPSS
-695 QLVYAQG
+695 QLVYVQG
-702 LISKINS
+702 LISQINT

-716 ATFYISADGTQSKA
+716 ATFYISADGIQSKA
-730 LYCPQTKWLDQ
+730 LYCPQTKWLENT
-741 ADFVSGNELAVY
+741 DFVTGQELAPY
-753 DTVVVL
+753 DTVVIL
-759 GNLQLTDM
+759 GNMQLTDL
-767 TTPTMQGYV
+767 TTPTVLGYI
-776 YDYRKGQPPVNT
+776 YDHRQGQPPVNT
-788 SLSATMDSDCLISV
+788 SLSATVDSDCLISM
-802 QGNMVH
+802 QGMQLQL
-808 ISSARAYATYAYNL
+808 SSPRACDTYIYDL
-822 AGELV
+822 AGEVV
-827 AMAPAAQ
+827 AMAPAAL

-841 HTGCYILRHGDI
+841 HAGCYILRRGDSV
-853 AKKIIIQ
+853 KKIIIQ

>member
-9 LVTVSVSLMARTPE
+9 LVMVSVGLMARTPE
-23 QAAMIASEFFNQSQT
+23 QAAAIASEFISHSQT
-38 APVQRVMRAAAA
+38 NPVQRVKRAATA
-50 TDMARPVEW
+50 TTTTQPVEW

-65 ANETTPAVY
+65 INETTPAVY
-74 VFNAADEQG
+74 VFNAVGEQG
-83 FVLVSAADNAR
+83 FVLVSAEDNAR

-103 SIDAERMPANMR
+103 HIDAQNIPANMR

-156 NQDAPFNNH
+156 NQDAPYNNH

-170 NTNQR
+170 NSNQR

-182 TAAAQVMYHHKYPE
+182 TAAAQVMYHHKYPK

-235 QESDAVAQLMYHVGV
+235 QESDAVAQLMYHLGV

-257 SASSGA
+257 SSASGA
-263 AMGTATQ
+263 AMGTAAQ
-270 AMVRNFDYDAA
+270 AMVRHFDYDAA

-286 KDYSDEEA
+286 KDYMDEEV

-299 VADLQGSRPIFIEA
+299 VADLQGSRPVFIEA
-313 LTKKS
+313 LTKKD

-326 GMQTD
+326 GIQAD

-341 GYANGYFALSAMNPT
+341 GYGNGYFALSAMNPT

-369 TEYVTIYTGIQPNQ
+369 TEQVTLYTGIQPNQ

-390 IVSAGIEMTSAAAIA
+390 IVAGGIDMTSAAAIA
-405 KRSKVAVK
+405 KSSKVKVT
-413 IYDFQNAGIG
+413 IYSFQNAGLA
-423 EESGKVAF
+423 EEGGKIAF
-431 MLYKNGELY
+431 ILYQNGEKY
-440 QTLSTGMSWQ
+440 QTVSTGRTWQ

-457 RSMDAG
+457 RSVDASA
-463 VSMTDVPEGEYEMLV
+463 SMADIPAGEYELLV

-489 IYTYGIGEKRYHVT
+489 IYTHGIGEKRYQMT
-503 VTNDSVFLKEIIKKS
+503 VTSDSVFLKEIIKKS
-518 EYYGTEYAS
+518 EYYGTEYA
-527 MRVTD
+527 MMQVTD
-532 LSAKTGTKN
+532 LSAKTGANN
-541 LRMVIQTEDFALTSK
+541 LRIVLQTEDFATTSK
-556 GTVKSGTAMALDIF
+556 GTVKSGTAMALDLF
-570 PADVNSILG
+570 PADVNSIIG
-579 TYVVDGANMQKTGTL
+579 TFSVDAANKQAHGTM

-599 QLMSVEDGK
+599 KLMSIEDDK
-608 QVNEFMT
+608 QVNEVMT

-623 VLGGHYAIDYQ
+623 IIGGHYAIDYH
-634 LRSKTRE
+634 LSSKTRE
-641 FAGKCKIM
+641 FVGKCKIP
-649 GSAVQCY
+649 AHVVKCY
-656 RQEGSINKNF
+656 RQVGSTNKNF
-666 TLTNTIV
+666 TLTNQTL
-673 TPAPVGLLYD
+673 TPAPAGLLYE
-683 WVNQFPSAEPSS
+683 WINLFQSAEVTS
-695 QLVYAQG
+695 QLVYVQG
-702 LISKINS
+702 LVAQVNA

-716 ATFYISADGTQSKA
+716 ATFHLSNNGSMTDA
-730 LYCPQTKWLDQ
+730 LYCPQAKWLGED
-741 ADFVSGNELAVY
+741 DFVTGNELARN
-753 DTVVVL
+753 DTVVMC
-759 GNLQLTDM
+759 GHMQLTDLA
-767 TTPTMQGYV
+767 TPTVLGYV
-776 YDYRKGQPPVNT
+776 YDHRQGEPEVNT
-788 SLSATMDSDCLISV
+788 DVLSPVAPCQISV
-802 QGNMVH
+802 QGMQLLL
-808 ISSARAYATYAYNL
+808 SSAHACDTYIYDL
-822 AGELV
+822 AGEVV
-827 AMAPAAQ
+827 AMAPAAL

-841 HTGCYILRHGDI
+841 HTGCYILRRGDTV
-853 AKKIIIQ
+853 KKIIIQ

>member
-9 LVTVSVSLMARTPE
+9 LVMVSVGLMARTPE
-23 QAAMIASEFFNQSQT
+23 QAAAIASEFISHSQT
-38 APVQRVMRAAAA
+38 NPVQRVKRAAAA
-50 TDMARPVEW
+50 TTTTQPVEW

-65 ANETTPAVY
+65 INETTPAVY
-74 VFNAADEQG
+74 VFNAVGEQG
-83 FVLVSAADNAR
+83 FVLVSAEDNAR

-103 SIDAERMPANMR
+103 HIDAQNIPANMR

-156 NQDAPFNNH
+156 NQNAPYNNH

-170 NTNQR
+170 NSNQR

-182 TAAAQVMYHHKYPE
+182 TAAAQVMYHHKYPK

-235 QESDAVAQLMYHVGV
+235 QESDAVAQLMYHLGV

-257 SASSGA
+257 SSASGA
-263 AMGTATQ
+263 AMGTAAQ
-270 AMVRNFDYDAA
+270 AMVRHFDYDAA

-286 KDYSDEEA
+286 KDYMDEEA

-299 VADLQGSRPIFIEA
+299 VADLQGSRPVFIEA
-313 LTKKS
+313 LTKKD

-326 GMQTD
+326 GIQAD

-341 GYANGYFALSAMNPT
+341 GYGNGYFALSAMNPT

-369 TEYVTIYTGIQPNQ
+369 TEQVTLYTGIQPNQ

-390 IVSAGIEMTSAAAIA
+390 IVAGGIDMTSAAAIA
-405 KRSKVAVK
+405 KSSKVKVT
-413 IYDFQNAGIG
+413 IYSFQNAGLA
-423 EESGKVAF
+423 EEGGKIAF
-431 MLYKNGELY
+431 MLYQNGEKY
-440 QTLSTGMSWQ
+440 QTVSTGRTWQ

-457 RSMDAG
+457 RSLDASA
-463 VSMTDVPEGEYEMLV
+463 SMADIPAGEYELLV

-489 IYTYGIGEKRYHVT
+489 IYTHGIGEKRYQMT
-503 VTNDSVFLKEIIKKS
+503 VTSDSVFLKEIIKKS
-518 EYYGTEYAS
+518 EYYGTEYA
-527 MRVTD
+527 MMQVTD
-532 LSAKTGTKN
+532 LSAKTGANN
-541 LRMVIQTEDFALTSK
+541 LRIVLQTEDFATTSK
-556 GTVKSGTAMALDIF
+556 GTVKSGTAMALDLF
-570 PADVNSILG
+570 PADVNSIIG
-579 TYVVDGANMQKTGTL
+579 TFSVDAANKQAYGTM

-599 QLMSVEDGK
+599 KLMSIEDGK
-608 QVNEFMT
+608 QVNEVMT

-623 VLGGHYAIDYQ
+623 VVGGHYAIDYH
-634 LRSKTRE
+634 LSSKTRE
-641 FAGKCKIM
+641 FVGKCKIP
-649 GSAVQCY
+649 AHVVKCY
-656 RQEGSINKNF
+656 RQVGSTNKNF
-666 TLTNTIV
+666 TLTNQIL
-673 TPAPVGLLYD
+673 TPAPAGLLYE
-683 WVNQFPSAEPSS
+683 WISLFQSAEVTS
-695 QLVYAQG
+695 QLVYVQG
-702 LISKINS
+702 LVAQVNA

-716 ATFYISADGTQSKA
+716 ATFHLSNNGSMTDA
-730 LYCPQTKWLDQ
+730 LYCPQAKWLGEDN
-741 ADFVSGNELAVY
+741 FVTGNELARN
-753 DTVVVL
+753 DTVVMC
-759 GNLQLTDM
+759 GHMQLTDLA
-767 TTPTMQGYV
+767 TPTVLGYV
-776 YDYRKGQPPVNT
+776 YDHRQGEPEVNT
-788 SLSATMDSDCLISV
+788 DVLSPVAPCQISV
-802 QGNMVH
+802 QGMQLLL
-808 ISSARAYATYAYNL
+808 SSAHACDTYIYDL
-822 AGELV
+822 AGDMV
-827 AMAPAAQ
+827 AMAPAAL

-841 HTGCYILRHGDI
+841 HTGCYILRRGDTV
-853 AKKIIIQ
+853 KKIIIQ